1 MRLEHHET
9 AFLTVTVGYEVEKFL
24 SADLFKN
31 EVYAELLNIISKA
44 NKTDSCRSP
53 QQSDWTL

>member
-1 MRLEHHET
+1 MRLEHREP
-9 AFLTVTVGYEVEKFL
+9 AVLNFGYQVEKFL
-24 SADLFKN
+24 GTNLSKK

-44 NKTDSCRSP
+44 NKTDDSCRSP